1 MKKDGKINYKMLA
14 KILPPAFKHIG
25 MEMLDDC
32 RNIGECIC
40 EKSALAICEQLN
52 VLREFIIY
60 YYCVNNIAYNIAQKQ
75 NNHFLSLSRECNIS
89 YIFLIS
95 LIQVIS
101 SIFYPYLS
109 LALRWKRQMRKGLQ
123 FQQMHVSCKSCGT

>member
-52 VLREFIIY
+52 VLREFIINLP
-60 YYCVNNIAYNIAQKQ
+60 CESYNIAQKQ
-75 NNHFLSLSRECNIS
+75 NNHFLFLSRGRNIS